1 MDYIKQQGYEIK
13 NIENI
18 IECKSLIVFDI
29 NKKEK
34 FILINNNVLD
44 LKEETI
50 KDLFNI
56 LILKNKLW

>member
-1 MDYIKQQGYEIK
+1 MDYIKQQGYKIK

-29 NKKEK
+29 NKKDK
-34 FILINNNVLD
+34 FILINNNIKK

-50 KDLFNI
+50 KDLFNT
-56 LILKNKLW
+56 LTNKQHN

>member
-18 IECKSLIVFDI
+18 IKCKSLIVFDI

-34 FILINNNVLD
+34 FILINNNIKK

-50 KDLFNI
+50 KDLFNT
-56 LILKNKLW
+56 LINKQHN

>member
-1 MDYIKQQGYEIK
+1 MDYIKQQGYKIF
-13 NIENI
+13 NIQEMINCEN
-18 IECKSLIVFDI
+18 SIVFDI

-34 FILINNNVLD
+34 VILINNNIEK

-56 LILKNKLW
+56 LNKEQK

>member
-1 MDYIKQQGYEIK
+1 MDYLKQQGYKIFNIQEMINCK
-13 NIENI
+13 N
-18 IECKSLIVFDI
+18 SIVFDI

-34 FILINNNVLD
+34 VILINNNIEK

-56 LILKNKLW
+56 LNKEQK